1 MKSAGSFNKVQK
13 KVKIEP
19 KGDKSKDAKG
29 GRKFWGSGRSGLN
42 MVLYP

>member
-1 MKSAGSFNKVQK
+1 MTKRTLYEVRCSFNKVQK

-29 GRKFWGSGRSGLN
+29 GRKFWVEGVHG
-42 MVLYP
+42 